1 MANLEVKEEKA
12 INQIY
17 EKLNNS
23 INSKGY
29 GSMIVCGGRSPVN
42 LFNKLS
48 HLELQWQKIKI
59 ILVDDRLVDSESQ
72 DSNESLLYK
81 HLLCN
86 NAIDAEYIS
95 LKNEASK
102 VLSIADKFD
111 IAILGFGDDGHF
123 ASLFPDYLN
132 KDKYFSE
139 KAAPNILKTKK
150 MGSPHVERVTMNLSM
165 ILRSDQ
171 TYILASTQ
179 EKMDILDSAKTN
191 ASLPL
196 FYLINNKNI
205 VFDIVTS

>member
-1 MANLEVKEEKA
+1 LANLAVKEEKA

>member
-1 MANLEVKEEKA
+1 MKEETA
-12 INQIY
+12 TNQIY
-17 EKLNNS
+17 QKLSNS
-23 INSKGY
+23 VNSKGY

-48 HLELQWQKIKI
+48 HLELPWEKIKI
-59 ILVDDRLVDSESQ
+59 VLVDDRLVDSESE
-72 DSNESLLYK
+72 DSNESLLHK

-111 IAILGFGDDGHF
+111 IAILGFGNDGHF

-132 KDKYFSE
+132 EDKYFSE
-139 KAAPNILKTKK
+139 EAEPNILKTKK
-150 MGSPHVERVTMNLSM
+150 MGSPNVERVTMNLSM
-165 ILRSDQ
+165 ILRTDQ
-171 TYILASTQ
+171 TYLLASTQ

-205 VFDIVTS
+205 VFDIVAS